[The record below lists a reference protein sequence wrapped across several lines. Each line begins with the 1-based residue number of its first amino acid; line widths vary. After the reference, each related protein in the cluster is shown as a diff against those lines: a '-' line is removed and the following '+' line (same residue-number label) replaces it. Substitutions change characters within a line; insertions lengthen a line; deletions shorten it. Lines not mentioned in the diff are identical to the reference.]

1 MQITRRGFLAL
12 ATAGTLLQRLCKPSA
27 AWAWLSSRHTSAS
40 HLLHASSPIDEP
52 YPPLHDGSFTGAQ
65 IDASPDPLVQYRW
78 NHPQPSDNLQTYLL
92 EPLDTF
98 TETPASFS
106 TTHTPSQ
113 KIITVQGVG
122 SIRFDFG
129 VESAAWLEFDSP
141 DLSGAVE
148 MSISEYDEPA
158 IVNTGPAHRFKTLP
172 PRRYGN
178 TYRLELNSEFYEGVR
193 FGWIHV
199 RSFDRAWKITA
210 VRAVCQVKPTNYLGS
225 FSCSDPMLTRIWYT
239 GAYSVKANL
248 CKDYFGALLMDRGDR
263 ISWTGDAHPAQA
275 AAMLAFGDWVFIR
288 NNLERSASTNNG
300 IESYSLYWVLS
311 LVEYYQHTGD
321 RATLEKYLD
330 HASKLLDHAASIY
343 HDPPITFYG
352 WDERLGAGFEA
363 PDCFETKSAYRM
375 LFIRTSLEFSG
386 ALVAIDRPAQGSPHR
401 LLALRKMEQ
410 LRSTERWYEPFGVHA
425 LGDALNTG
433 LTTNEENAAIF
444 TQQFSNRLNRLSF
457 SPFNQ
462 YFILRALAQMKH
474 YDEAFVTLLDHWGG
488 QICYG
493 GTTFFETY
501 TPSWNQCVAKNG
513 AVPNGQSGYTSLAH
527 AWGAGITAWLTREVL
542 GIQPSAAGFSRITI
556 APHLGATLSSVSGS
570 VPTPLGPVDF
580 AFDQHLGRGSATIP
594 PNATARI
601 GIPAKDR
608 ALHKVFVHGHLLW
621 DGESH
626 PVEGIERAMLEE
638 DFLYLHNVQPGHYE
652 FSVSYRKQPAA
663 FTTAPLIYPIPSAR
677 EDALTS
683 GNWGGVY
690 GRDGYVLFNY
700 DGLQN
705 DRRHLP
711 PYIGSV
717 QPSARKPGT
726 CFHAQVTSSTD
737 DPRAPAPDAG
747 NGRIRQLGQLYT
759 GDPIACQQTMTVDV
773 DAVDNQ
779 RYQVALYF
787 LDWDRLNRR
796 QAVELFDR
804 KSLNRLSPV
813 KIVGDFAEGKYLVY
827 SCTGS
832 VRLRIDQVRGKNA
845 VLNALFFDQ
854 PKPTSHDS

>member
-1 MQITRRGFLAL
+1 
-12 ATAGTLLQRLCKPSA
+12 
-27 AWAWLSSRHTSAS
+27 
-40 HLLHASSPIDEP
+40 
-52 YPPLHDGSFTGAQ
+52 
-65 IDASPDPLVQYRW
+65 VQYRW

-92 EPLDTF
+92 KPLDTF

-106 TTHTPSQ
+106 TTHIPSQ
-113 KIITVQGVG
+113 TIITVQGVG
-122 SIRFDFG
+122 SMRFDFG
-129 VESAAWLEFDSP
+129 VECAAWLEFDSP
-141 DLSGAVE
+141 DLAGAVE

-158 IVNTGPAHRFKTLP
+158 IVNTGPAHQFKTLP

-178 TYRLELNSEFYEGVR
+178 TYRLEMNSELYEGVR

-275 AAMLAFGDWVFIR
+275 AALVAFGDWESIR
-288 NNLERSASTNNG
+288 KNLERSATTNNG

-311 LVEYYQHTGD
+311 LADYVQHTGD
-321 RATLEKYLD
+321 LSTLRK
-330 HASKLLDHAASIY
+330 HADLAINLLNHAAAIY
-343 HDPPITFYG
+343 DNPTITFYG

-375 LFIRTSLEFSG
+375 LFLHASLEFAAVLAAIGRTAESNACRQR
-386 ALVAIDRPAQGSPHR
+386 ALH
-401 LLALRKMEQ
+401 KMQQ
-410 LRSTERWYEPFGVHA
+410 LRSTPQWYEPFGIHA
-425 LGDALNTG
+425 LSDALNTG
-433 LTTNEENAAIF
+433 LTTPEENAAIF
-444 TQQFSNRLNRLSF
+444 AQAFTNRLNRLSF

-462 YFILRALAQMKH
+462 YFILQAMSQMNR
-474 YDEAFVTLLDHWGG
+474 YDEAITTLLDDWGG
-488 QICYG
+488 QILYG

-501 TPSWNQCVAKNG
+501 TPSWNRCLAQNG
-513 AVPNGQSGYTSLAH
+513 AVPNGQSGYTSLGH
-527 AWGAGITAWLTREVL
+527 AGGAGVTAWLTREIL
-542 GIQPSAAGFSRITI
+542 GIKPSAAGFSHITI
-556 APHLGATLSSVSGS
+556 APHLCATLSSVAGT
-570 VPTPLGPVDF
+570 VPTPLGPVSF

-594 PNATARI
+594 PNALARI
-601 GIPAKDR
+601 GIPASHQT
-608 ALHKVFVHGHLLW
+608 LHKVYVQGHLLW
-621 DGESH
+621 DGASH
-626 PVEGIERAMLEE
+626 PTTGIERAEIE
-638 DFLYLHNVQPGHYE
+638 QDFLYLHNVQPGYYE
-652 FSVSYRKQPAA
+652 FSVSYHAHPAA
-663 FTTAPLIYPIPSAR
+663 FTPEPLVYPTPSAK

-690 GRDGYVLFNY
+690 GRDGYVLFSY
-700 DGLQN
+700 DGDQN
-705 DRRHLP
+705 DRQQLP
-711 PYIGSV
+711 LYIESV
-717 QPSARKPGT
+717 QPSNRRLGT
-726 CFHAQVTSSTD
+726 CFRSQVTSSTD
-737 DPRAPAPDAG
+737 DPRAPAPGAG

-773 DAVDNQ
+773 EAVDNQ

-813 KIVGDFAEGKYLVY
+813 KIVGDFAQGKYVVY

-832 VRLRIDQVRGKNA
+832 VRFRVDQVRGKNA